1 MKQLGEFRANSA
13 QRAANGSG
21 LQCCFCLA
29 NDSRSILPAK
39 ESKLVAAESMRVLNE
54 FEGLDDAGA

>member
-1 MKQLGEFRANSA
+1 MVQVCSA
-13 QRAANGSG
+13 A
-21 LQCCFCLA
+21 FCLA